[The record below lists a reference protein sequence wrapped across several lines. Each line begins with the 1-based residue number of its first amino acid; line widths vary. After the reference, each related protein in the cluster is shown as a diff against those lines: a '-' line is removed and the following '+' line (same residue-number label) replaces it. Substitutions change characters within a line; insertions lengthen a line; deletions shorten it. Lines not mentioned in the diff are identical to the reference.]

1 MVFHRS
7 RAFFLIK
14 TCIQYVFSLLLPL
27 QFSKKIKTTVM
38 TPTQHDELGMT
49 DPPEGKPPAD
59 PGEALPHEEVDP
71 TMIGPAIKINPV
83 DDNDPKPA

>member
-1 MVFHRS
+1 MIFPYYCPCNS
-7 RAFFLIK
+7 A
-14 TCIQYVFSLLLPL
+14 
-27 QFSKKIKTTVM
+27 KKIKTNVM

-49 DPPEGKPPAD
+49 DPPEGKPPAE

>member
-1 MVFHRS
+1 
-7 RAFFLIK
+7 
-14 TCIQYVFSLLLPL
+14 
-27 QFSKKIKTTVM
+27 M

-49 DPPEGKPPAD
+49 DPPEGKPPAE

>member
-1 MVFHRS
+1 
-7 RAFFLIK
+7 
-14 TCIQYVFSLLLPL
+14 
-27 QFSKKIKTTVM
+27 M